1 MNVARDPSRQSGT
14 LDPSF
19 GTDGETTLHEILEAH
34 PELVVFQLFK
44 GLTTDK
50 AGNILFSAKLF
61 QHGPGNIFGLG
72 RLGADGKLDKAFGN
86 NGLVTGNFLP
96 LLPAGGSRLTVQDD
110 GKILML
116 GWTWRST
123 SNGWADAVVARFE
136 SNGAFD
142 TTFAN
147 QGMCTLLT
155 HEDEGLTEDS
165 TTVHVQDDG
174 HILITA
180 NYSKRRNPYATVGTV
195 FRLKPNGELDAD
207 FNGNGRLD
215 FKLENTAA
223 ATAVN
228 ACISQ
233 GLDHKIVIAGHAQFT
248 SEFNT
253 AMFARLNHDGTLDN
267 TFGDPQTPGIY
278 RTHGIADHTTFNDLA
293 ELKDSTLVGAGQ
305 VGLNHAAPTKGL
317 LQGITPNGAP
327 HQLFNQG
334 KPLISQFNSAYDNG
348 WYTIMRTGAGNLV
361 TASGGHMIYI
371 AKFNAGGTLDPT
383 FNNQGY
389 NDLDSPVRTN
399 PVLLTE
405 LAEQRILTGANRIG
419 VAPEGIGSLR
429 CFFG

>member
-1 MNVARDPSRQSGT
+1 MNVASDSSRQSGT

-19 GTDGETTLHEILEAH
+19 GTNGEITLHEILKAH
-34 PELVVFQLFK
+34 PELVVLQLFK

-50 AGNILFSAKLF
+50 AGNILFCANFFK
-61 QHGPGNIFGLG
+61 QGPGNIFGLG
-72 RLGADGKLDKAFGN
+72 RLGADGKLDKAFGD

-96 LLPAGGSRLTVQDD
+96 FVPAGGSRLTVQDD

-116 GWTWRST
+116 GWTWRDQG
-123 SNGWADAVVARFE
+123 NGWADAVVARFE

-180 NYSKRRNPYATVGTV
+180 NYSKRRNSYATVGTV

-223 ATAVN
+223 ASAVN

-233 GLDHKIVIAGHAQFT
+233 GHDHKIVIAGHAQFT
-248 SEFNT
+248 PEFNT
-253 AMFARLNHDGTLDN
+253 AMFARLNHDGTLDK
-267 TFGDPQTPGIY
+267 TFGDPQTPGVY
-278 RTHGIADHTTFNDLA
+278 RTHGIADHTTFNDLTERA
-293 ELKDSTLVGAGQ
+293 DHSLVGAGQ
-305 VGLNHAAPTKGL
+305 VGRNHVDATKGL
-317 LQGITPNGAP
+317 LQAITPNGAP

-334 KPLISQFNSAYDNG
+334 KPLVSQFNSAYDNG
-348 WYTIMRTGAGNLV
+348 WYTIMRTAAGDLV
-361 TASGGHMIYI
+361 TASSGSIIYI
-371 AKFNAGGTLDPT
+371 AKFNAGGALDQT

-389 NDLDSPVRTN
+389 NDLGSPSQST
-399 PVLLTE
+399 PVLLTT
-405 LAEQRILTGANRIG
+405 LAEQRILIGANILG
-419 VAPEGIGSLR
+419 VEPEGMGTLR